1 MSMFHRCKNPFQH
14 NALTHSL
21 FLSHRNL
28 LTRVFTLSLI
38 QLLNPWNPKPIVF
51 SHPFTLSLSIEI
63 VSQSSVLT
71 DPLNQ
76 NRLSIEFTSLVSL
89 NPHQTFL
96 SHSRNWTTTTTRF
109 VSLSIS
115 LALGSWGWFNN
126 NDIFVFICPWY
137 AETLG
142 EFLILV
148 LILNFAD
155 FCFVSCFWFWFWFVF
170 IWFWFLFCEL
180 LIQCLWFWFLFLR
193 LCLQFFCFGWVFLAS
208 SYVVSGYGVFSFWL
222 WFVLFCVFSF
232 WFGASGYG
240 VEFGHL
246 F

>member
-126 NDIFVFICPWY
+126 N
-137 AETLG
+137 ER
-142 EFLILV
+142 
-148 LILNFAD
+148 
-155 FCFVSCFWFWFWFVF
+155 FVF
-170 IWFWFLFCEL
+170 IWMRYAESLGELLLDCSVVSNFSFNLKFCWFLFCEL
-180 LIQCLWFWFLFLR
+180 LLVLVLIRVHLVLVLVLVLWVADSVPLVLVSVPAFLLT
-193 LCLQFFCFGWVFLAS
+193 
-208 SYVVSGYGVFSFWL
+208 VFSF
-222 WFVLFCVFSF
+222 
-232 WFGASGYG
+232 
-240 VEFGHL
+240 
-246 F
+246 